1 MSKAKTIHLYTDG
14 GARGNPGPA
23 GIGGILRDPENGTII
38 ESFAQVIGERTN
50 NQAEYEALLEGLRRA
65 NHFGAQVVECFL
77 DSQLV
82 VEQLSRRYR
91 VKDQSLAQLF
101 VKVWNQ
107 TLDFQKV
114 AFHAIPR
121 EQNRAADRL
130 VNLALDR
137 AASGQGGLP

>member
-1 MSKAKTIHLYTDG
+1 MALKAKTVHLYTDG

-23 GIGGILRDPENGTII
+23 GIGGILRDPQSGRII
-38 ESFAQVIGERTN
+38 ESFAQAIGQRTN
-50 NQAEYEALLEGLRRA
+50 NQAEYEALLEGLTRA
-65 NHFGAQVVECFL
+65 KHIGAQVVECFL

-114 AFHAIPR
+114 TFHAIPR
-121 EQNRAADRL
+121 EQNQEADRL

-137 AASGQGGLP
+137 AESGQAGL